1 LYLVKQTA
9 EIRAVEMVRKIRD
22 AQAEALAKKSASEI
36 IEFFNR
42 AGARAKKL
50 RRSVKRAT
58 PEARRL
64 TKR

>member
-1 LYLVKQTA
+1 VKQTA

-22 AQAEALAKKSASEI
+22 AQADALAKKSAAEI

-42 AGARAKKL
+42 AGVRAKKP
-50 RRSVKRAT
+50 RRTAKRASPST
-58 PEARRL
+58 RRR

>member
-1 LYLVKQTA
+1 MKQIA

-22 AQAEALAKKSASEI
+22 AQADELAKKSAAEI

-42 AGARAKKL
+42 AGARAKKP
-50 RRSVKRAT
+50 RRTAKRASPST
-58 PEARRL
+58 RRP